1 MASFLRNVCIVT
13 IKHKKQMCVLAV
25 LTWCMCGV
33 TFQSSLANSYLEM
46 ITTPPAQ
53 NTNSQPMIYADEVY
67 IVQQPTYVQAEPQEM
82 NMQYSKISGAPITSS
97 PVVTSSYPKYV
108 AWKNAQ
114 NNNCCYVH
122 DGVQNLIYFIGG
134 AVAGRIAYDIWGPH
148 HRHHLLDHW

>member
-1 MASFLRNVCIVT
+1 MT
-13 IKHKKQMCVLAV
+13 INFKKQIFVWTI
-25 LTWCMCGV
+25 LTWCFSCI
-33 TFQSSLANSYLEM
+33 TFHSSWANSYVEM
-46 ITTPPAQ
+46 ITTPPIR
-53 NTNSQPMIYADEVY
+53 NTNSQPTIYADKVY
-67 IVQQPTYVQAEPQEM
+67 IVQQPTYVQAEPQEL

-122 DGVQNLIYFIGG
+122 DGVQNLIYFFGG

>member
-1 MASFLRNVCIVT
+1 
-13 IKHKKQMCVLAV
+13 
-25 LTWCMCGV
+25 
-33 TFQSSLANSYLEM
+33 M

-53 NTNSQPMIYADEVY
+53 NTNSQPTIYADEVY